1 MNSLSVVILIILSS
15 AILVGINLW
24 LLWFTKL
31 IYDVSTKIYNVSERL
46 LEETIIVKDET
57 VIIRK
62 DTRVIKTETIRVREL
77 TEANND
83 IASLSPF
90 IDNPNRKLTGRDRII
105 IPDEDAAS

>member
-77 TEANND
+77 TESNND
-83 IASLSPF
+83 LVRLNS
-90 IDNPNRKLTGRDRII
+90 NQNQHKKLTGRDRII